1 MLGKKEKLEEGDVI
15 FQLRNG
21 TAELRLVIDR
31 VTSEMAYSGTEH
43 RFVRKEVENIRR
55 VTDENGFSPL
65 FGQSFILE
73 SPENS
78 KHYTRQMRL
87 RFIRNYNYQLLSD
100 EQLIEL
106 EENLKS
112 LIIK

>member
-1 MLGKKEKLEEGDVI
+1 MSKKKTLEEGDVV

-31 VTSEMAYSGTEH
+31 VTSEMAYAGTEH

-55 VTDENGFSPL
+55 VTDESGHRTL
-65 FGQSFILE
+65 FGQSFLLE

-78 KHYTRQMRL
+78 KHYTKQIRL

-106 EENLKS
+106 EENLKK
-112 LIIK
+112 LVIK